1 MNLFPNK
8 NKKSLTLTEVLMGS
22 LITASVFVGLVSAIL
37 SVKKLN
43 LRSLHRLQ
51 ATQLAREVLESLYD
65 DVREDWWSTG
75 KGDLSLGLHTAGNVV
90 IDNINYS
97 RNYTVSS
104 TNTTCRKVTI
114 NVTW

>member
-1 MNLFPNK
+1 
-8 NKKSLTLTEVLMGS
+8 VGS
-22 LITASVFVGLVSAIL
+22 LITASVFIGLVSAIL
-37 SVKKLN
+37 SVRKLN
-43 LRSLHRLQ
+43 LKSLHRLQ

-75 KGDLSLGLHTAGNVV
+75 TGDLALGLYTLGNVI
-90 IDNINYS
+90 IDNISYS
-97 RNYTVSS
+97 RSYTVSS